1 MLGGAVTPRLAK
13 AFVVSNPRSLQRLCT
28 SRCHRH
34 AFLVPYRAMMNRPRR
49 LTWKHCCGIA
59 LGLAVGIGCI
69 ASWFIHTETLD
80 SIGEA
85 REQSRS
91 VASGFAQAAE
101 DYFGDQVAEG
111 IIRVDARQ
119 SFDRAVEVVLL
130 GTTRYVQV
138 VLGNVVIVDSADAE
152 WTSTIP
158 LYLSGMVDSDG
169 LEMIRSVEGQ
179 LLFDVIVPIGQ
190 KHPEAPVDAVSYA
203 RVGYEIPGLA
213 SHVQSIRLAGGS
225 IALTA
230 FLIACAC
237 AAGIFFWLDNQG
249 VIVSPFHG
257 MIRSFSAVRINGPLV
272 LDEHSKQVTLH
283 GQALCMTP
291 KTFRLLA
298 LLIQENG
305 RVLKEEEIV
314 ATLWPDAD
322 LADSRDVRQC
332 VYLLRK
338 RLDAAVAGA
347 GSCISNVKG
356 FGYRYDAAFLDELPK
371 ERQLATLAEG

>member
-1 MLGGAVTPRLAK
+1 MK
-13 AFVVSNPRSLQRLCT
+13 
-28 SRCHRH
+28 
-34 AFLVPYRAMMNRPRR
+34 RPLR
-49 LTWKHCCGIA
+49 LTWKHCCGIV
-59 LGLAVGIGCI
+59 LSLAVVIGSI
-69 ASWFIHTETLD
+69 ASFFIHSETMH
-80 SIGEA
+80 SIREA
-85 REQSRS
+85 REQSRA
-91 VASGFAQAAE
+91 VAAGFAQAAE

-119 SFDRAVEVVLL
+119 SFNRAVEVVLL

-138 VLGNVVIVDSADAE
+138 VLGDVVIVDSADEE

-158 LYLSGMVDSDG
+158 LYLSEMVNSDG
-169 LEMIRSVEGQ
+169 LEMIRSVERQ

-213 SHVQSIRLAGGS
+213 SHVRSIRLAGGS

-230 FLIACAC
+230 FLITCAC
-237 AAGIFFWLDNQG
+237 AAGILFWLDGQG
-249 VIVSPFHG
+249 VIVSPFNG
-257 MIRSFSAVRINGPLV
+257 MIRSFSAVRTNGTLV

-283 GQALCMTP
+283 GQAVCMTP
-291 KTFRLLA
+291 KTFQLLA

-314 ATLWPDAD
+314 ASLWPDAD

-338 RLDAAVAGA
+338 RLDVAVAGA
-347 GSCISNVKG
+347 GICISNVKG
-356 FGYRYDAAFLDELPK
+356 FGYRYDATILEELPR
-371 ERQLATLAEG
+371 ERQLATLTDG

>member
-1 MLGGAVTPRLAK
+1 MK
-13 AFVVSNPRSLQRLCT
+13 
-28 SRCHRH
+28 
-34 AFLVPYRAMMNRPRR
+34 RPRR
-49 LTWKHCCGIA
+49 LTWKHCCGIV

-69 ASWFIHTETLD
+69 SSWFIHAGTLD

-85 REQSRS
+85 REQSRA
-91 VASGFAQAAE
+91 VAAGFAQAAE
-101 DYFGDQVAEG
+101 DYFGVQAAEG

-138 VLGNVVIVDSADAE
+138 VLGDVVIVDSADEE
-152 WTSTIP
+152 WTSDIP
-158 LYLSGMVDSDG
+158 LYLSEMVDSDG

-190 KHPEAPVDAVSYA
+190 KHPEAPIDAVSYA

-213 SHVQSIRLAGGS
+213 NHVQSIRLAGGS

-230 FLIACAC
+230 FLIASVC
-237 AAGIFFWLDNQG
+237 AAGILFWMDHQG
-249 VIVSPFHG
+249 IVVSPFNG
-257 MIRSFSAVRINGPLV
+257 VIRSFSAVRANEALV

-283 GQALCMTP
+283 GQVVCMTP
-291 KTFRLLA
+291 KTFQLLA
-298 LLIQENG
+298 LLIRENG

-314 ATLWPDAD
+314 ATLWPEAD

-338 RLDAAVAGA
+338 RLDAAIAGA
-347 GSCISNVKG
+347 GTCISNVKG
-356 FGYRYDAAFLDELPK
+356 FGYRYDATVLEELPR
-371 ERQLATLAEG
+371 ERELATLADA